1 MDSSDYYDDSEF
13 SDTSSSSDLNGLCPY
28 CSQSLSS
35 RELQYH
41 MDNCRL
47 YREISDRNGSLHSRL
62 FSALRD
68 SLTLYRPWH
77 GEDDDSAID
86 SFTPSSSSGR
96 LTPEFQDA
104 PYDAIQVSSIT
115 CPVCFDY
122 FDSHILKPLILP
134 KCGHTVCYSCL
145 KKIIKTSSIAKCPV
159 CRKNNPTE
167 LSRLPVNYALL
178 EFSQPKTDIQPC
190 EKHGHEIVGF
200 CVEDCEILCGACIIE
215 HTDHK
220 IFALTDPEVTEIA
233 EKRKKNLEEEEFQL
247 LSLKT
252 TWQKTM
258 DNIENMSK
266 AIDQL
271 KADHFNSFK
280 KTESKIIEK
289 IKTGKKECQSQLDQI
304 SKREEIKE
312 IEVQIES
319 VLKSIQQEIERV
331 KEKNEKFESLSIYE
345 KLSKPKILKSNLK
358 IPDLGPLYKIVLK
371 LQADVNY
378 KVAIKRHQIKIL
390 D

>member
-1 MDSSDYYDDSEF
+1 MDSSDFYEEGDF
-13 SDTSSSSDLNGLCPY
+13 SDTSSSSELSGICPY

-47 YREISDRNGSLHSRL
+47 YREISDRNGSMHSRL
-62 FSALRD
+62 FTALRD
-68 SLTLYRPWH
+68 SLTLYRPWN
-77 GEDDDSAID
+77 GEEDGSSYD
-86 SFTPSSSSGR
+86 SFSPSSSSDR
-96 LTPEFQDA
+96 LTPEFQDV
-104 PYDAIQVSSIT
+104 PVEDIQVSSVT
-115 CPVCFDY
+115 CPVCFDH

-134 KCGHTVCYSCL
+134 KCGHTVCYNCL
-145 KKIIKTSSIAKCPV
+145 KRIIKTSSIAKCPV

-178 EFSQPKTDIQPC
+178 EFSQPKAEIQLC

-200 CVEDCEILCGACIIE
+200 CVEEHQVLCGACIIE

-220 IFALTDPEVTEIA
+220 LFALTDPEVTEIA
-233 EKRKKNLEEEEFQL
+233 EMRKKIIEEEEFQL
-247 LSLKT
+247 MSLQT
-252 TWQKTM
+252 AWQKTM
-258 DNIENMSK
+258 DTIETMSK
-266 AIDQL
+266 TIDQL
-271 KADHFNSFK
+271 KSNHFNSFRQ
-280 KTESKIIEK
+280 TEAKIIEK
-289 IKTGKKECQSQLDQI
+289 IKSGKKECLNQLDQI
-304 SKREEIKE
+304 LTREEIKE

-319 VLKSIQQEIERV
+319 VLKTIQQEIEKV
-331 KEKNEKFESLSIYE
+331 KEKNEKFDNLSIYE

-358 IPDLGPLYKIVLK
+358 IPDLGPLYRIVLK

-378 KVAIKRHQIKIL
+378 KVAIKRNQIKIL